1 MEATSLKLSDQSAPY
16 SRAGMLTA
24 WLPDYM
30 WHNMIWGYG
39 TQLSAWLRFLYIAID
54 DNDVLERYNVAMYT
68 DRRV

>member
-1 MEATSLKLSDQSAPY
+1 
-16 SRAGMLTA
+16 
-24 WLPDYM
+24 M